1 MTASSLAPDWL
12 APFERVGVPAVL
24 AAGEEAVILSGPER
38 DFFPLVSL
46 PVGTEVMGPAS
57 NTSFLLAH
65 CNC

>member
-38 DFFPLVSL
+38 DFSPLVSL
-46 PVGTEVMGPAS
+46 PVGTEVMGS
-57 NTSFLLAH
+57 
-65 CNC
+65 C